1 MKEFIK
7 KLKSRKFLTCVA
19 GIVLGVCMTFGLDEG
34 AVNIIAGAIT
44 SIASAVIYIYSEG
57 KIDAA
62 AIDKIKDS
70 ADKIKDAIDVIDK
83 IEE

>member
-19 GIVLGVCMTFGLDEG
+19 GIVLGVCMAFGLDEG

-44 SIASAVIYIYSEG
+44 SIASTVIYIYSEG

-62 AIDKIKDS
+62 AVDKIKDS
-70 ADKIKDAIDVIDK
+70 ADKTKDAIDVIDK

>member
-62 AIDKIKDS
+62 AVDKIKDS
-70 ADKIKDAIDVIDK
+70 VDKTKDAIDVIDK

>member
-62 AIDKIKDS
+62 AVDKIKDS

>member
-62 AIDKIKDS
+62 AVDKIKDS
-70 ADKIKDAIDVIDK
+70 ADKTKDAIDVIDK

>member
-19 GIVLGVCMTFGLDEG
+19 GIMLGVCMTFGLDEG

-62 AIDKIKDS
+62 AVDKIKDS
-70 ADKIKDAIDVIDK
+70 ADKTKDAIDVIDK

>member
-62 AIDKIKDS
+62 AVDKIKDS
-70 ADKIKDAIDVIDK
+70 ADTTKEAIDVIDK

>member
-19 GIVLGVCMTFGLDEG
+19 GIVLGVCMTFGLDKG

-62 AIDKIKDS
+62 AVDKIKDS
-70 ADKIKDAIDVIDK
+70 ADKTKDAIDVIDK

>member
-34 AVNIIAGAIT
+34 AVNIIAGAIM

-57 KIDAA
+57 EIDAA
-62 AIDKIKDS
+62 AVDKIKDS
-70 ADKIKDAIDVIDK
+70 ADKTKDAIDVIDK

>member
-19 GIVLGVCMTFGLDEG
+19 GIMLGVCMTFGLDEG

-62 AIDKIKDS
+62 AVDKIKDS